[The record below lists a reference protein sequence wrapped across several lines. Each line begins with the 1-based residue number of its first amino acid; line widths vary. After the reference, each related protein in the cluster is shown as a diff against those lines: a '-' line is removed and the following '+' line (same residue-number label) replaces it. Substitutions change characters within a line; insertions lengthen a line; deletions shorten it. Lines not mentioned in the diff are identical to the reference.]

1 MWNITKKT
9 KGASMKQ
16 KRNITMQLP
25 VEIYEEVGKMASMF
39 NKSRTQ
45 VFIDAWNYYRMGQ
58 FEEEV
63 KEVQKM
69 VANNSEQI
77 INQQRNHALKLD
89 EIKDL
94 LSKCSSNAHQMLS
107 KC

>member
-1 MWNITKKT
+1 
-9 KGASMKQ
+9 MK
-16 KRNITMQLP
+16 RS
-25 VEIYEEVGKMASMF
+25 GKWPMF

-94 LSKCSSNAHQMLS
+94 LSKR
-107 KC
+107 